1 MSSDPQDVRDVRLS
15 LPSDLTDEALAALN
29 QLHDI
34 CHPAR
39 PGGVFDPERNPGGCD
54 KQFCCTILLEVP
66 ATVEPAIRADERRK
80 CADEIRAEAR
90 RTSEIETMP
99 AFQRH
104 LATTAMLDAAD
115 IIDPPLLGSKGS
127 R

>member
-90 RTSEIETMP
+90 KTGDIET
-99 AFQRH
+99 ASVFRRYV
-104 LATTAMLDAAD
+104 ATIAMLDAAD
-115 IIDPPLLGSKGS
+115 IIDPPLLDSKD
-127 R
+127 